1 MTTATLHVDIVQ
13 TSSEGAVTL
22 TKQQAAKVYF
32 NVDQTAGSILVGSF
46 NVSGATDNSTGD
58 FTVNF
63 SSSFSSAND
72 TAAPLGSRNYTLQI
86 HDTLITTSSIELWS
100 RNGSA
105 VVGDQTHNTGTVF
118 GDLA

>member
-1 MTTATLHVDIVQ
+1 MSTLKADTIQ
-13 TSSEGAVTL
+13 STSGGAATL

-46 NVSGATDNSTGD
+46 NVSSATDNSTGD

-63 SSSFSSAND
+63 SSSLSSAND
-72 TAAPLGSRNYTLQI
+72 TAAPLSSRNFVIQI
-86 HDTLITTSSIELWS
+86 NDTLITTSSIELLS
-100 RNGSA
+100 RNA
-105 VVGDQTHNTGTVF
+105 TPADTDQTHNTGAVF